1 MPQVINTNIASLNA
15 QRNLNNSQGVLNRS
29 LQRLSTGLRIN
40 SARDDAAGLAI
51 SERFT
56 SQIRGLNQAIRN
68 SNDGI
73 SLAQTAEGALST
85 TGENLQRIRE
95 LALQSANATNSAEDR
110 KAIQAEV
117 NALQAEITRVA
128 ETTQFNGQKILDG
141 SFTEQVFQVGANIN
155 ETISVSVRASGASD
169 LANYSVTSTNTTANE
184 GTGSPATAA
193 IDLAT
198 IGNNTIAAQTLTFN
212 TGDGAQ
218 TLAVLNGQTAKQI
231 AAAVNGTNGPTG
243 ISATATN
250 TATLDTLSAAGTVS
264 FSLGSSGG
272 TAKNITAVITD
283 NTDLTALADAINSEA
298 GTTGVTATLG
308 ASLNSIQ
315 LKNAQGEDISI
326 ENFTHSQVAAATVA
340 ITGASG
346 NAVTLSEAATPATDA
361 DSTIV
366 SGSVTFNGASAFSVE
381 SSIADSAGS
390 LFDVAAT
397 IEVNPTSTTVGDIDV
412 GTVDGAL
419 SALAVVD
426 SALQT
431 ISSQRASLGAVQNRF
446 ESAIANL
453 STTAENASAARSRVR
468 DADFASETAALTRA
482 QILQQAGLSV
492 LSQANANPQ
501 NVLAL
506 LQ

>member
-73 SLAQTAEGALST
+73 SLAQTAEGALGT
-85 TGENLQRIRE
+85 TGDNLQRIRE
-95 LALQSANATNSAEDR
+95 LALQAANATNSADDR

-117 NALQAEITRVA
+117 NALQSEITRVA

-169 LANYSVTSTNTTANE
+169 LANYAITTTNATANE
-184 GTGSPATAA
+184 GTGTPATAA
-193 IDLAT
+193 TALPAT
-198 IGNNTIAAQTLTFN
+198 NTIAAQTLTFN

-243 ISATATN
+243 VSATATN
-250 TATLDTLSAAGTVS
+250 TVTLDTLSAAGTVT

-272 TAKNITAVITD
+272 TAKNITAVVTD
-283 NTDLTALADAINSEA
+283 NTDLTALADAINAEA

-315 LKNAQGEDISI
+315 LKNSQGEDISI
-326 ENFTHSQVAAATVA
+326 ENFTHSSASSQSIAV
-340 ITGASG
+340 TGAST
-346 NAVTLSEAATPATDA
+346 NAVTLTENGTPASDT

-366 SGSVTFNGASAFSVE
+366 SGTVTFNSASAFSVE
-381 SSIADSAGS
+381 SSIANSAGS
-390 LFDVAAT
+390 LLNVAAT
-397 IEVNPTSTTVGDIDV
+397 IEVNPTSTTVGDVDV
-412 GTVDGAL
+412 STVQGAL
-419 SALAVVD
+419 DALAVVD

-468 DADFASETAALTRA
+468 DADFAAETAALTRA